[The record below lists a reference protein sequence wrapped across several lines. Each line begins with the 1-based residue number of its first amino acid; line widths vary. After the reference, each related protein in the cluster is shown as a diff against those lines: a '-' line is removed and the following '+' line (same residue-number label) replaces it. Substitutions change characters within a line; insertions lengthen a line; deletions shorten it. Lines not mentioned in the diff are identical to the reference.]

1 MNMKKHIGIKKGKLY
16 ISKPLLVI
24 LMVIVVGALIALA
37 AFLRP
42 VFFKNSSAIHERP
55 LGIAPSGAE
64 DVPQDPVAAAE
75 FITKKIKEE
84 HVNKLVVIFYYDGY
98 ESQAPAVAHANV
110 LADVLKTKN
119 PFKELQDVA
128 TFKILTSGEIC
139 DVVGKE
145 LVCEPRHIDALKK
158 LGIDHIKIVVLH
170 PEEFNPSLDHAFGA
184 DSLITIPTKQL
195 ESETN
200 ADFLHRIQNTFEDYL
215 RKSLGV
221 DEVKT
226 DREEYLKAV
235 LSCFYG
241 NKESYKIDL
250 LKFKSCKDFKSQYP
264 KFWEHDVKIDE

>member
-1 MNMKKHIGIKKGKLY
+1 MKKHIGIKKGKLY
-16 ISKPLLVI
+16 ISKPLFVGVLI
-24 LMVIVVGALIALA
+24 MLIFVIVLVAV
-37 AFLRP
+37 FLRP
-42 VFFKNSSAIHERP
+42 KVLKNASDASKRP
-55 LGIAPSGAE
+55 LGVAPSGAE
-64 DVPQDPVAAAE
+64 NVPEDPVAAAE
-75 FITKKIKEE
+75 FMTKKIKEG

-119 PFKELQDVA
+119 PFKELQDVV

-145 LVCEPRHIDALKK
+145 LVCELRHIDALKK

-170 PEEFNPSLDHAFGA
+170 PEGFNPSLDHAFGA
-184 DSLITIPTKQL
+184 DSLITIPTKQF

-200 ADFLHRIQNTFEDYL
+200 ADFLQRIQNTFEDYL

-221 DEVKT
+221 DEVKG
-226 DREEYLKAV
+226 DPEEYLKAA